1 MEEKMK
7 RINNADD
14 VIFDTINYILLGL
27 VLLIII
33 YPLYFITIASIS
45 SPIEVLNGNVIF
57 LPKSLTFDAYR
68 LIFKDEDILTGYR
81 NTIFYTTLG
90 TSINLIMTIF
100 AAYPLSRK
108 DWVGRKFFTILLVI
122 TMFFSGGL
130 IPTYILITK
139 LGISNTV
146 WAMLIPSAV
155 SFWNVVITR
164 TYFNSSIPDTLS
176 EAAFIDGCTNLKL
189 LFAIIIPL
197 AKPVL
202 AVMVLFYGVAH
213 WNSFFTALIYLNNR
227 KLFPLQLILREILVQ
242 NKFSE
247 DMLIEEESL
256 LKRQM
261 VAESIKYG
269 LIIIAS
275 APFIAIY
282 PLIQKYFVKGIMIG
296 SIKG

>member
-1 MEEKMK
+1 MK

>member
-1 MEEKMK
+1 MR
-7 RINNADD
+7 RIVNADD
-14 VIFDTINYILLGL
+14 VIFDVINYMLLGL

-33 YPLYFITIASIS
+33 YPLYFIVIASIS
-45 SPIEVLNGNVIF
+45 SPLDVLNGNVIF
-57 LPKSLTFDAYR
+57 IPKSITFDAYR
-68 LIFKDEDILTGYR
+68 LIFKDKDILTGYR
-81 NTIFYTTLG
+81 NTIFYTITGTL
-90 TSINLIMTIF
+90 INLTLTIF
-100 AAYPLSRK
+100 AAYPLSRR
-108 DWVGRKFFTILLVI
+108 DWVGRKFFTILLII

-139 LGISNTV
+139 LGLYNTI
-146 WAMLIPSAV
+146 WAMLIPGAV
-155 SFWNVVITR
+155 SLWNVIITR

-176 EAAFIDGCTNLKL
+176 EAAFIDGCSNLKL
-189 LFAIIIPL
+189 LFRIIIPL
-197 AKPVL
+197 SKPVL

-213 WNSFFTALIYLNNR
+213 WNSFFSALIYLNNK
-227 KLFPLQLILREILVQ
+227 KLFPLQLILRDILVQ

-256 LKRQM
+256 LKRQL